1 MITNEDSASLA
12 YRNLIPYPKKKCLII
27 TEISEYPKIS
37 NVSSYI
43 MNHIVKFPAPE
54 LIKEKHDLNK
64 IINSLPFPTLI
75 KVEKMPIFIED
86 KNIEIPTLSNFFPFP
101 LDPKNASLE
110 VKHEAIKS
118 ISGLSFFSNLKVLV
132 LSLNKI
138 SKIQNLPATLTH
150 LDLSQNVISSIP
162 DLQLPYL
169 EDLILDLNLIT
180 NISGLGYCT
189 NLRSL
194 SMNSNKLS
202 KISGLE
208 KCKLLEK
215 ALFYR
220 NKLKDI
226 QPDTFNSNVYL
237 IHLDLGRNKLRSIN
251 FLSSLKLL
259 KSLIL
264 YQNAIESI
272 EGISLVQLQEL

>member
-1 MITNEDSASLA
+1 
-12 YRNLIPYPKKKCLII
+12 
-27 TEISEYPKIS
+27 
-37 NVSSYI
+37 
-43 MNHIVKFPAPE
+43 
-54 LIKEKHDLNK
+54 
-64 IINSLPFPTLI
+64 
-75 KVEKMPIFIED
+75 
-86 KNIEIPTLSNFFPFP
+86 
-101 LDPKNASLE
+101 
-110 VKHEAIKS
+110 
-118 ISGLSFFSNLKVLV
+118 
-132 LSLNKI
+132 
-138 SKIQNLPATLTH
+138 
-150 LDLSQNVISSIP
+150 
-162 DLQLPYL
+162 
-169 EDLILDLNLIT
+169 
-180 NISGLGYCT
+180 
-189 NLRSL
+189 
-194 SMNSNKLS
+194 MNSNKLS